1 MLSDQRVRIKDRMG
15 EQYQGKTQ
23 LTGIVAGISMMI
35 LLLCGTG
42 FIGFLPVPVLTAIV
56 ISALLGATEF
66 ELAVRLWKVS
76 RTECLIFFGAFFG
89 VLLLGTINGV
99 LIGIMFPLPR

>member
-1 MLSDQRVRIKDRMG
+1 MG

-35 LLLCGTG
+35 LLFVWNRIYRLISSGSG
-42 FIGFLPVPVLTAIV
+42 ATAIV

-76 RTECLIFFGAFFG
+76 RTECLIFLVHF
-89 VLLLGTINGV
+89 LEC
-99 LIGIMFPLPR
+99 

>member
-1 MLSDQRVRIKDRMG
+1 MG
-15 EQYQGKTQ
+15 EQYQGKDPADRNCGR
-23 LTGIVAGISMMI
+23 GIAMII

-42 FIGFLPVPVLTAIV
+42 FIGYLPVPVLTAIV

-76 RTECLIFFGAFFG
+76 RTECADLFLVHFLECCCLEPSMVF
-89 VLLLGTINGV
+89 
-99 LIGIMFPLPR
+99 